1 MTSEWIDR
9 FDGSR
14 YEGDAPVH
22 VYRCD
27 QYGPNDEGV
36 WLPERIWDR
45 LRWLGSAYELHLLP
59 LLDGSTDPVFLNPV
73 QVDQLV
79 QELRF
84 VGNVVDDQIVEAQ
97 VRAVIALSEQ
107 QSDGASKD
115 MVAIEFP

>member
-1 MTSEWIDR
+1 M
-9 FDGSR
+9 
-14 YEGDAPVH
+14 
-22 VYRCD
+22 
-27 QYGPNDEGV
+27 
-36 WLPERIWDR
+36 
-45 LRWLGSAYELHLLP
+45 
-59 LLDGSTDPVFLNPV
+59 